1 MSAKDRLATAL
12 VGLIDS
18 RLNRGAYFFRVPQ
31 FVSPFPAQE
40 LISALSGRTNVRVAL
55 FTDDADSVEAPAE
68 LSLTRDVP
76 TAIDWRN
83 DGGVDEALLIVGNLE
98 RDRAAGLAD
107 VATLTIEEVRRALF
121 QEVIREMRDAA
132 VPQAAIALMRS
143 CSEYGM
149 LTDLLA
155 CADYCDSLRP
165 VDTTTAERARTE
177 LWRLGMLPDRRE
189 TEIDLRRLQQNMQLV
204 VKLRGM
210 DASTRQRLIRNLSA
224 NGETTEDYTAIRQ
237 FAATG
242 KPSYLSRL
250 DLDEVQAALRST
262 QQRPKRGEREPSP
275 ARTISVATVVRE
287 PDYDEDGFLSQLA
300 EAQESEDRTITLGP
314 LQLEWEYQNLDP
326 IKALLGDPDSDSGY
340 ESQAGSVEHLRSDDP
355 FPSPGKGD
363 VEWRSLVE
371 VAENLRILELR
382 AGRDD
387 VPSALLIDQ
396 LIGLRRSLLP
406 IIESILNEGSRLFM
420 LSGRLRSAA
429 SSLVDTWVEVWGA
442 LRELREALNLPDR
455 IHVRRVAERLAT
467 TDLRVTLHGTE
478 IDAYVLPLHPVV
490 LEPRVRSAE
499 LFLQDVDLSEEFFKL
514 VSGSLDPSM
523 PSIPI
528 LVEGAPV
535 SLGYSGTY
543 KGLLHYSR
551 QPREVDSSDVSR
563 TLQDIVQ
570 RFVSVHP
577 YATLSL
583 SIGLLDPPPR
593 VAKSLLRWL
602 GEQPIE
608 RTVVHAYTTRR
619 DAEEIRAALDEAKEE
634 LVSGEVPADTFE
646 YVVSPVRSLAEF
658 SEFLSETDQLPHL
671 LFLFDVADVE
681 QSGAGMAFNSP
692 PLGSIVSEWEFDTD
706 PLEHARPIIRPR
718 SGSNRLTDF
727 VAAQAG
733 LLEMPLP
740 SQQRSPLLSK
750 RAERAIEVLSDR
762 TTWVVL
768 CEGVS
773 SLVPPLDLGDMHLVG
788 RMGAGNHI
796 AFIYSGQVLL
806 LLEPV
811 LAYLWQNTWIDP
823 DRDAVLEF
831 LLGTVR
837 MALPEG
843 LLAFFK
849 ARGSLSRESVLGRL
863 GFAAAVAYLE
873 ELGGADQ
880 LLVSLD
886 SEGARRWLGLREGA
900 ERRADLVA
908 FRRNV
913 DGWTAEAIEVK
924 ARSAEISWTDSVPE
938 PLKDATEQVRGMESL
953 LQAIFAHGPGDAF
966 TPSRREILKRQVFLE
981 AFQQWEGIR
990 REDEVSYTDRIDQ
1003 LNKIFSGDVEVECG
1017 KRILLVNPNQ
1027 AGPAEER
1034 SVRDDLGETPVVV
1047 LGVPWLRRAVE
1058 AKPGGA
1064 IEIPLDLLDELG
1076 VELGITPA
1084 GEPTTGEGT
1093 TEEPEQRNHQEEI
1106 EPVAPASRATT
1117 DDESNEAITLAKRL
1131 REVFVARNA
1140 PFRAIETEHI
1150 VKGPAVVQLP
1160 FSVPVGAK
1168 LSQLESQKA
1177 DIARDLGVQSVRIS
1191 NWPGHPGYAMAE
1203 LPRARRVIPEVTDLT
1218 LPDELKSYPA
1228 FALGANVDFAPE
1240 WVALDE
1246 LPHLLVA
1253 GTTGSGKSIFL
1264 RSLLWQLTN
1273 LYSDAELDIVLIDAK
1288 GMADYLD
1295 FMTAPHFKAASDFH
1309 SGVAGGLELLEEIV
1323 QERLPERTRVFR
1335 ELATQA
1341 LQETPPVQVTT
1352 LRQLL
1357 QHASERN
1364 ETVPLRPLVVI
1375 IDEFAELVFA
1385 SADRRRFETAV
1396 TRFVG
1401 IARAIGGHLVAATQ
1415 RPSTDVVTGVMKANF
1430 ARVGLRVQQ
1439 SVDSRVVLDENGAEA
1454 LLGRGDL
1461 LFKSANVGLVRLQGY
1476 SAIGPYAF

>member
-1 MSAKDRLATAL
+1 MGGKDRLAAAL
-12 VGLIDS
+12 VSLVDS

-40 LISALSGRTNVRVAL
+40 LISALGERTNIRVAL
-55 FTDDADSVEAPAE
+55 FTEDAASVEVPPA
-68 LSLTRDVP
+68 LRLTLDVP

-83 DGGVDEALLIVGNLE
+83 DGAVDEALLIVGNLE

-107 VATLTIEEVRRALF
+107 VAALTIEEVRRALF
-121 QEVIREMRDAA
+121 QDIIREMRDAA
-132 VPQAAIALMRS
+132 VPQAAIHLMRA
-143 CSEYGM
+143 CSECSM
-149 LTDLLA
+149 FTDLLA
-155 CADYCDSLRP
+155 CADYCDSLQP
-165 VDTTTAERARTE
+165 IDNTTAERARSE
-177 LWRLGMLPDRRE
+177 LWRLGLLPDRRE

-204 VKLRGM
+204 IKLRGM

-237 FAATG
+237 FATSG
-242 KPSYLSRL
+242 KSSYLSRL
-250 DLDEVQAALRST
+250 DLDEVQVALRST
-262 QQRPKRGEREPSP
+262 QQRPRKGTREQAPPVSL
-275 ARTISVATVVRE
+275 TVATIVRE
-287 PDYDEDGFLSQLA
+287 PDYDEGGFLAQLA
-300 EAQESEDRTITLGP
+300 EAQESEDRTVTLGP

-326 IKALLGDPDSDSGY
+326 IKDLLGDPDSDSGY
-340 ESQAGSVEHLRSDDP
+340 EAQAGSVEHIRADDP

-371 VAENLRILELR
+371 IAENLRILELR
-382 AGRDD
+382 AGRENA
-387 VPSALLIDQ
+387 PSAQLIDQ

-406 IIESILNEGSRLFM
+406 IIESILNEGTRLFM
-420 LSGRLRSAA
+420 LSSRLRAGA
-429 SSLVDTWVEVWGA
+429 SSLVDTWVQVWET

-455 IHVRRVAERLAT
+455 VHVRRVAERLAT
-467 TDLRVTLHGTE
+467 TDLRVTLQGTE

-499 LFLQDVDLSEEFFKL
+499 LFLQDVELPEDFFKL

-570 RFVSVHP
+570 RFISVHP
-577 YATLSL
+577 YASLSL

-593 VAKSLLRWL
+593 VAKALLRWL
-602 GEQPIE
+602 GEQSIE
-608 RTVVHAYTTRR
+608 RSVLHAYTTRR
-619 DAEEIRAALDEAKEE
+619 DTEEIRAALDEAKEE
-634 LVSGEVPADTFE
+634 LVSGEVAADTFE
-646 YVVSPVRSLAEF
+646 YVVSPVRGLSEF
-658 SEFLSETDQLPHL
+658 SDFLSETDQVPHL
-671 LFLFDVADVE
+671 LCLFDVADVE
-681 QSGAGMAFNSP
+681 QSGAGMAFNAP

-706 PLEHARPIIRPR
+706 PLEHARPVIRPR
-718 SGSNRLTDF
+718 SGSNRLTEC

-733 LLEMPLP
+733 LLEIPLP

-750 RAERAIEVLSDR
+750 RAEKAMEALSDR

-773 SLVPPLDLGDMHLVG
+773 SLVPPLNLGDMHLVG

-843 LLAFFK
+843 LLSFFK

-873 ELGGADQ
+873 ELGGGDQ

-886 SEGARRWLGLREGA
+886 SEGARRWLGLRDGT

-924 ARSAEISWTDSVPE
+924 ARSSEISWSGSVPE
-938 PLKDATEQVRGMESL
+938 PLKDATEQVREMESL
-953 LQAIFAHGPGDAF
+953 LHAIFASGPGDAF

-990 REDEVSYTDRIDQ
+990 REDEVKYTERIDQ
-1003 LNKIFSGDVEVECG
+1003 LNKIFSGDVEIECSR
-1017 KRILLVNPNQ
+1017 RILLVNPNQ

-1034 SVRDDLGETPVVV
+1034 SVRDSGGETPVVV

-1058 AKPGGA
+1058 ARPGGA
-1064 IEIPLDLLDELG
+1064 IEIPLELLDELG
-1076 VELGITPA
+1076 LELGILQA
-1084 GEPTTGEGT
+1084 GEGERT
-1093 TEEPEQRNHQEEI
+1093 VREPAVRADQAREQEEPSIAEPLPPADEE
-1106 EPVAPASRATT
+1106 S
-1117 DDESNEAITLAKRL
+1117 SEAITLARRL
-1131 REVFVARNA
+1131 REVFIARNA

-1150 VKGPAVVQLP
+1150 VTGPAVVQLP

-1168 LSQLESQKA
+1168 LNQLESQEG

-1191 NWPGHPGYAMAE
+1191 NWPGHPGYAVAE
-1203 LPRARRVIPEVTDLT
+1203 LPRTKRVIPDVTDLV
-1218 LPDELKSYPA
+1218 LPPEFQGYPTV
-1228 FALGANVDFAPE
+1228 ALGANVDFAPE
-1240 WVALDE
+1240 WVPIDE

-1273 LYSDAELDIVLIDAK
+1273 LYSESDLDLVLIDAK

-1309 SGVAGGLELLEEIV
+1309 SGVAGGLELLEEII
-1323 QERLPERTRVFR
+1323 QERLPERTKIFR

-1341 LQETPPVQVTT
+1341 LQGSPPAQVTT

-1357 QHASERN
+1357 RHVSEEN
-1364 ETVPLRPLVVI
+1364 EAAPLRPLVVI
-1375 IDEFAELVFA
+1375 IDEFAELVFG

-1461 LFKSANVGLVRLQGY
+1461 LFKSTSVGLVRLQGY
-1476 SAIGPYAF
+1476 AAIGPYAF